1 MVADFVTLNQE
12 KNLNRHS
19 LYVLLANYLRSREL
33 LSETTSLL
41 EKLREEMAHC
51 ESNVWDMVSAS
62 VTGSGSCGD
71 NKQFSG
77 THRFNQAQ
85 YNGAVASRLASCSQ
99 QMHALLREKHVVCMH
114 NVSTIR
120 VQIDYHIQL
129 VVDGASLGGMQSST
143 PVTFKMHPKPNC
155 DVSELMS
162 CISVLFL
169 FLRKGAKDKAFVD
182 EVQSWLQ
189 MLSNL
194 LLRVASL
201 ADHFF
206 LLNHVLSCPPGIHKW
221 AVSLVQVPNPLLSPE
236 DSDCNQMLDYALT
249 VLATILSPVK
259 AFKEYLQS
267 LQKNELASALSCRE
281 SDVVALLNQVPFIDI
296 LNLLHA
302 ATWTSE
308 QHVLE
313 VIAVASQVISILHT
327 GLYTYSGPRYKH
339 LSKKIARLI
348 SLAMHSVADLWKSF
362 QPMHDKIDPA
372 HLAHLQVEYDQLF
385 LRAVNGIYHSQGTGA
400 WQFMVGL
407 PYASISAAATWQV
420 LWLLHKSHEKDPH
433 EICLSPLEICHE
445 LRRRNQRLSF
455 NERLSQVPHSE
466 IFFLMTALVDMAD
479 SPALAYI
486 VAVDVFEVTYLNINL
501 RSSLAKD
508 GRDLL
513 SALALKQPFVVSVLL
528 DAIENHMLILGAMS
542 CYLMDAMPLELW
554 HPDKEDLDIVAHFLL
569 CYPLDSPQSL
579 LARMLIDALNYGKN
593 EQGQLYL
600 ERSLHQF
607 VGVLL
612 LESYKKFCS
621 DSVHKQARYLPF
633 VEAGTCKSSTPTDF
647 GSWVWNILFKL
658 KLHAFDSNHHA
669 QLSLVVDESPPL
681 DIAPDLQ
688 EYEWLQPIAHTADEL
703 LPCGIFLSLSIS
715 RVGHCREQVLSTGLK
730 CISTLVLKKQYAAA
744 IKCLSH
750 VLPLFYMRQEML
762 LANQQFLVDLQTLV
776 FVDST
781 SLAAVRRLAGYE
793 HERCVLELL
802 AGTMAHHVKQAKH
815 WGFPSLPV
823 RLWASLLLHL
833 PNIAMHKVA
842 SKSKGQ
848 SDVMYLLDTLAQLA
862 YFEADCLESVV
873 EQLAALLNNLAER
886 ATAPLTMK
894 TWPTVVPFDSAP
906 SFPWFA
912 LVSMLAEAVLPSVS
926 VMWEAVLRTLT
937 SHECTAAVKK
947 AMQAPLDVLLL
958 YRWARQALVTDAE
971 HPALPLIW
979 QQFFFLYLQRCPD
992 GGSSG
997 PRLFKCGGFSSL
1009 LKKVKQRV
1017 TDLVD
1022 HFSKCSAGEEK
1033 GTLPKILCERLLR
1046 VYRAFGLWLED
1057 KQVLGAGDNL
1067 ASLPSQYCPEILCAT
1082 LQGNSQLWHELVS
1095 MEAWR
1100 SQLQGLEL
1108 AIFSPAVASLRK
1120 CPNDVP
1126 ASRKAVIFPLRTHDK
1141 PIPAPNVPRL
1151 IPVIPPAPLVAS
1163 EVRELVASQ
1172 MRALRDQAVNVN
1184 GQLDRLAQLDEAHQ
1198 TELLPALYK
1207 NVMAHVT
1214 LVRSCGSDCSGAVYL
1229 NLTFYEARQDP
1240 EILLK
1245 VKQNRTEW
1253 LATVTVP
1260 AYASCC
1266 AIVQLEACLTQLVQR
1281 HRQALPTDKA
1291 ALEALGSD
1299 VFFDMV
1305 RAAHKE
1311 TTSYSPTRQFVTLC
1325 LDMLGQEFVSNK
1337 ASQCLPVL
1345 QAMLRDPGTI
1355 SHVSPFFTPAAAD
1368 DEQYVHMYHL
1378 LSSCLVPA
1386 LHSPVFALLSKF
1398 ALPHWLKSHTPSR
1411 AVRGQLLVSLE
1422 MMLKKCGHNPE
1433 IAMLPLVELLC
1444 SHLRSLLQ
1452 FSFPQQYAPV
1462 VTMLLRG
1469 TSSCSIPVV
1478 TWNILIEALRYST
1491 SGSAAQAKDAN
1502 AKNLCTLSLDEL
1514 TETLAAATA
1523 HFSMLRT
1530 SDASL
1535 VKDCLYGTVTPYLLV
1550 LGDFFSIIV
1559 HNYIWK
1565 KVNSLKDD
1573 LQEAVKSV
1581 LQLYGPWLELTQET
1595 NAHVPW
1601 LPRDTGKAVHM
1612 AHSLVDA
1619 LTFFHGRCCNVAN
1632 ISVMSLVWQHYFV
1645 KYVWTNPPQYITDT
1659 VQAAFYKLPWS
1670 QFSPSVEDVRL
1681 ACKLLDVK
1689 YAAHQTFLAQVFV
1702 QVPWQACLCEAL
1714 HLAPELLVDYC
1725 SSFAELVLGLAWHPN
1740 MSTFIATSL
1749 GPLREHNWEVVP
1761 VNVVWRLQKVFASSC
1776 NVHQLLKLSP
1786 GIEKTVLEFVA
1797 TLSCMHRP
1805 GSENDSHK
1813 QHAFVSTL
1821 VGLYSS
1827 ALDVADAK
1835 DLVSLLSHLLDSC
1848 ENVQGPVVLLGRAL
1862 SLLDSCQEGSPQ
1874 AQALVEGLLPWL
1886 EARAGQPILLSVLTA
1901 ACINVASVQQ
1911 LVRVTEACL
1920 TAFLEGTLVDDGGWA
1935 HAVTAL
1941 QVPELTLTNFLEQ
1954 CICQAAHLTQLIYV
1968 LHCLPRCCSLE
1979 DEWTLLDQLAN
1990 WVSRGCATCTS
2001 EASEPKLLLLWFKLL
2016 VLSVRQLDFGDRPEA
2031 VHSLLAKFC
2040 SALGTLGEDRDTSGL
2055 LGALGMGRRSMVSA
2069 AFRLCCRAVAAFV
2082 ATRLD
2087 NSSALANQTL
2097 SRLRSLQTSKAYLPL
2112 SREVQEALDIVRD
2125 ASRGAIRDS
2134 LHLMNKL
2141 VNSLYREKVLL
2152 RILVFWQ
2159 RAVMPGGV

>member
-1 MVADFVTLNQE
+1 MEEAVSSRKKTSATKSRGREDHPASEVGDSEDGAVSRRNEEVCDNDSESPPPLASKVAHSTACQDGTALLPKRSRAANRGETFDDNRREEMEVEPQSTEAASAVVSAPQVAPSTPVYAPTEVRSSGSCPTETKESETTEMGPAVPQEMPSALAGIFDNRTRARPLSEDQVLRLYGGAWLNGRKGMVADFVTLNQE

-647 GSWVWNILFKL
+647 GSW
-658 KLHAFDSNHHA
+658 
-669 QLSLVVDESPPL
+669 
-681 DIAPDLQ
+681 
-688 EYEWLQPIAHTADEL
+688 
-703 LPCGIFLSLSIS
+703 
-715 RVGHCREQVLSTGLK
+715 
-730 CISTLVLKKQYAAA
+730 
-744 IKCLSH
+744 
-750 VLPLFYMRQEML
+750 EML

-926 VMWEAVLRTLT
+926 VMWEAVLL
-937 SHECTAAVKK
+937 
-947 AMQAPLDVLLL
+947 
-958 YRWARQALVTDAE
+958 
-971 HPALPLIW
+971 
-979 QQFFFLYLQRCPD
+979 
-992 GGSSG
+992 
-997 PRLFKCGGFSSL
+997 
-1009 LKKVKQRV
+1009 
-1017 TDLVD
+1017 
-1022 HFSKCSAGEEK
+1022 
-1033 GTLPKILCERLLR
+1033 
-1046 VYRAFGLWLED
+1046 
-1057 KQVLGAGDNL
+1057 
-1067 ASLPSQYCPEILCAT
+1067 
-1082 LQGNSQLWHELVS
+1082 
-1095 MEAWR
+1095 
-1100 SQLQGLEL
+1100 
-1108 AIFSPAVASLRK
+1108 
-1120 CPNDVP
+1120 
-1126 ASRKAVIFPLRTHDK
+1126 
-1141 PIPAPNVPRL
+1141 
-1151 IPVIPPAPLVAS
+1151 
-1163 EVRELVASQ
+1163 
-1172 MRALRDQAVNVN
+1172 
-1184 GQLDRLAQLDEAHQ
+1184 
-1198 TELLPALYK
+1198 
-1207 NVMAHVT
+1207 
-1214 LVRSCGSDCSGAVYL
+1214 
-1229 NLTFYEARQDP
+1229 
-1240 EILLK
+1240 
-1245 VKQNRTEW
+1245 
-1253 LATVTVP
+1253 P

-1368 DEQYVHMYHL
+1368 DEHP
-1378 LSSCLVPA
+1378 SSPQPCLRVAVQVCPPA
-1386 LHSPVFALLSKF
+1386 LAEKPYA
-1398 ALPHWLKSHTPSR
+1398 KSGC
-1411 AVRGQLLVSLE
+1411 A
-1422 MMLKKCGHNPE
+1422 
-1433 IAMLPLVELLC
+1433 
-1444 SHLRSLLQ
+1444 
-1452 FSFPQQYAPV
+1452 
-1462 VTMLLRG
+1462 
-1469 TSSCSIPVV
+1469 
-1478 TWNILIEALRYST
+1478 
-1491 SGSAAQAKDAN
+1491 
-1502 AKNLCTLSLDEL
+1502 
-1514 TETLAAATA
+1514 
-1523 HFSMLRT
+1523 
-1530 SDASL
+1530 
-1535 VKDCLYGTVTPYLLV
+1535 
-1550 LGDFFSIIV
+1550 
-1559 HNYIWK
+1559 
-1565 KVNSLKDD
+1565 
-1573 LQEAVKSV
+1573 
-1581 LQLYGPWLELTQET
+1581 
-1595 NAHVPW
+1595 
-1601 LPRDTGKAVHM
+1601 
-1612 AHSLVDA
+1612 
-1619 LTFFHGRCCNVAN
+1619 
-1632 ISVMSLVWQHYFV
+1632 
-1645 KYVWTNPPQYITDT
+1645 
-1659 VQAAFYKLPWS
+1659 
-1670 QFSPSVEDVRL
+1670 
-1681 ACKLLDVK
+1681 
-1689 YAAHQTFLAQVFV
+1689 
-1702 QVPWQACLCEAL
+1702 
-1714 HLAPELLVDYC
+1714 
-1725 SSFAELVLGLAWHPN
+1725 
-1740 MSTFIATSL
+1740 
-1749 GPLREHNWEVVP
+1749 
-1761 VNVVWRLQKVFASSC
+1761 
-1776 NVHQLLKLSP
+1776 
-1786 GIEKTVLEFVA
+1786 
-1797 TLSCMHRP
+1797 
-1805 GSENDSHK
+1805 
-1813 QHAFVSTL
+1813 
-1821 VGLYSS
+1821 
-1827 ALDVADAK
+1827 
-1835 DLVSLLSHLLDSC
+1835 
-1848 ENVQGPVVLLGRAL
+1848 GPVA
-1862 SLLDSCQEGSPQ
+1862 
-1874 AQALVEGLLPWL
+1874 
-1886 EARAGQPILLSVLTA
+1886 
-1901 ACINVASVQQ
+1901 
-1911 LVRVTEACL
+1911 
-1920 TAFLEGTLVDDGGWA
+1920 
-1935 HAVTAL
+1935 
-1941 QVPELTLTNFLEQ
+1941 
-1954 CICQAAHLTQLIYV
+1954 
-1968 LHCLPRCCSLE
+1968 
-1979 DEWTLLDQLAN
+1979 
-1990 WVSRGCATCTS
+1990 
-2001 EASEPKLLLLWFKLL
+2001 
-2016 VLSVRQLDFGDRPEA
+2016 
-2031 VHSLLAKFC
+2031 
-2040 SALGTLGEDRDTSGL
+2040 GL
-2055 LGALGMGRRSMVSA
+2055 LG
-2069 AFRLCCRAVAAFV
+2069 
-2082 ATRLD
+2082 D
-2087 NSSALANQTL
+2087 
-2097 SRLRSLQTSKAYLPL
+2097 
-2112 SREVQEALDIVRD
+2112 D
-2125 ASRGAIRDS
+2125 AKK
-2134 LHLMNKL
+2134 M
-2141 VNSLYREKVLL
+2141 
-2152 RILVFWQ
+2152 WT
-2159 RAVMPGGV
+2159 